1 MRRNA
6 VRQKLGRDTCQERS
20 VGVLGEEEQSKE
32 VIEITYKGQSFQ
44 VFAYF
49 GKSILFL
56 SSHLTGPWILPKMS
70 VQHFTKMDPMQRP
83 MGACPHL
90 LWGVAASLLTP
101 RKASCTPADREIIL
115 DLKSRYPISF
125 PLAELTFYH
134 QICSCSIWV

>member
-6 VRQKLGRDTCQERS
+6 VRQKLGRDTYHERS

-32 VIEITYKGQSFQ
+32 VIEITYRGQSFQ

-70 VQHFTKMDPMQRP
+70 VQHFAKMMFHSVVDVFIPNRTHKVRNLESKIKNKILQKTKDT
-83 MGACPHL
+83 
-90 LWGVAASLLTP
+90 V
-101 RKASCTPADREIIL
+101 
-115 DLKSRYPISF
+115 
-125 PLAELTFYH
+125 
-134 QICSCSIWV
+134 